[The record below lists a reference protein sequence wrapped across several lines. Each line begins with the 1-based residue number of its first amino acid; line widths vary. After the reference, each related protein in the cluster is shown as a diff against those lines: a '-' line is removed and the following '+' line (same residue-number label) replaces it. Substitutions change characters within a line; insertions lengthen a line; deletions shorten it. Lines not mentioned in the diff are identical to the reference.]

1 MKCPKCGADV
11 KEGSKVCL
19 NCGYYLN
26 SEDNEDDTNQIFNDS
41 LDEYVKEDD
50 DGNEGGHDDVS
61 NEHSDDSINNY
72 DEIDDEQSTD
82 LENSTDDFDD
92 YQSNDTPKKE
102 FDLKKYIIYIIF
114 GFILVIAV
122 IILIVGI
129 SSKNNKSTPTPTS
142 TPEVKTTNSV
152 TVDNYKLIVP
162 AGLEYKVENNI
173 VNITDDK
180 AYSFSLKINDG
191 NFNNYS
197 SNIEELAES
206 LNNSGYKVISSE
218 KKIVNEKE
226 FLIYTLSLGT
236 DVSYLYITEFNSSKI
251 CMGVINVHNKS
262 SVDSV
267 CEVILKVF
275 NTITSSDGSTSSDS
289 AEDSSGVNNNTAS
302 LIDGIKSIL
311 N

>member
-11 KEGSKVCL
+11 REGSKVCL

-50 DGNEGGHDDVS
+50 DGNEGDHDDVS
-61 NEHSDDSINNY
+61 NEQSDDSINNY

-218 KKIVNEKE
+218 KKTVNEKE

-289 AEDSSGVNNNTAS
+289 AEDSSGVSNNTAS